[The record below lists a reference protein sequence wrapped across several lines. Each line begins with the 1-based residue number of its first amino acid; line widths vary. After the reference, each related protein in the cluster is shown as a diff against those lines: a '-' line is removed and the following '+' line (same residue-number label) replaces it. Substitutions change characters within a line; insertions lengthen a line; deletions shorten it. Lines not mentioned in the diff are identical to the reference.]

1 MAKDSLYRTFISRME
16 AASATGNYLESSWY
30 AYAVLEDR
38 LISMLRNSG
47 GAGVGGKGKPIK
59 MMGPKLKEL
68 NHRTKT
74 DALLKAYFEH
84 DRLDAWKHERNNLM
98 HAMADASMS
107 LEAIDAAAKT
117 LAEDGSA
124 LVRDYLAACRRLK
137 ANRDKVSA

>member
-1 MAKDSLYRTFISRME
+1 MAKDALYQTFMTRMT
-16 AASATGNYLESSWY
+16 AAITGCNYLEASWY

-38 LISMLRNSG
+38 LQSMLRNSG

-68 NHRTKT
+68 AHRAKK
-74 DALLKAYFEH
+74 DALLKANFEH
-84 DRLDAWKHERNNLM
+84 DRLDTWKHERNNLM

-107 LEAIDAAAKT
+107 LPDIDVAAKK

-124 LVRDYLAACRRLK
+124 LVREYSAACRRLK
-137 ANRDKVSA
+137 AHRAKVAV